1 MSGRSTVE
9 QVVSLY
15 FEGLNN
21 NDAVVIPLA
30 DDVVFA
36 GPMLSEPITGGAAV
50 RQYLADIAPF
60 VARMDRKLAVI
71 EGDSAAVTLEFEG
84 VNGVVIEGAEFFR
97 IRDRKISF
105 VQAFF
110 DTRPL
115 LKGTV

>member
-1 MSGRSTVE
+1 MSGRSTVG
-9 QVVSLY
+9 QVVDLY

-21 NDAVVIPLA
+21 DNAAVIPLA

-36 GPMLSEPITGGAAV
+36 GPMLPEPIIGEAAV
-50 RQYLADIAPF
+50 RQHLADVAPF
-60 VARMDRKLAVI
+60 VARMDRKLLVI

-115 LKGTV
+115 LKGAS